1 VRSPLGAAGGDNAEW
16 APADDVVDLSIRVA
30 MSALC
35 VLTGPTDTLQGGGKP
50 TDAPAGGLAFT
61 DGVRKTSVNY
71 GAALLTTPLP
81 GNFNPPRP
89 PARPTPE
96 RGRLA

>member
-35 VLTGPTDTLQGGGKP
+35 VLTGPTDTL
-50 TDAPAGGLAFT
+50 
-61 DGVRKTSVNY
+61 
-71 GAALLTTPLP
+71 
-81 GNFNPPRP
+81 
-89 PARPTPE
+89 
-96 RGRLA
+96 